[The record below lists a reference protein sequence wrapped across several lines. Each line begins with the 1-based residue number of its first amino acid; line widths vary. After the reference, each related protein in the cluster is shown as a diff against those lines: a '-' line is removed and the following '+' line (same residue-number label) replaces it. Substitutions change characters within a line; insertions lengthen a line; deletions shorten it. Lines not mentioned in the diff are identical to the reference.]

1 MPFFNLATTDDHDEL
16 EQSLNKTFKQTV
28 KNKDLVGDILS
39 RVEMID
45 SRLKDNN
52 DRIMKDHD
60 GYRDDI
66 SRLDTC
72 TKLIKGVYVCDKPMY
87 EKVIAPRD
95 LKVKDVASPSDNI
108 CLKVETLDDLIESE
122 NIKHA
127 KRHLGTRDVP
137 DNYLCLEKTSLEQ
150 YVDAFIPERIL
161 RYADT
166 VKDEKIIKV
175 QQPRCHSA
183 CYNHTCEQIKNKRMD
198 LHKALELRN
207 QRLSDCDERERKETT
222 ISVPSSSFSPTVS
235 VPSSANPNHI
245 SKTLSFSPVA
255 CRRDAQV
262 SYQNTGRK
270 LRHFPRTV
278 EISCGACSAKAKCKP
293 FA

>member
-1 MPFFNLATTDDHDEL
+1 
-16 EQSLNKTFKQTV
+16 
-28 KNKDLVGDILS
+28 
-39 RVEMID
+39 
-45 SRLKDNN
+45 
-52 DRIMKDHD
+52 MKDHD

-108 CLKVETLDDLIESE
+108 CLKVETLDDLMESE

-137 DNYLCLEKTSLEQ
+137 DNYLCLEKTSLDQ

-183 CYNHTCEQIKNKRMD
+183 CYNHTCEQIKNKVMNLRKDRELYLERMRECD
-198 LHKALELRN
+198 KKGAISVSGTLNPNPNIRFPSMQE
-207 QRLSDCDERERKETT
+207 QRAAIAACRKEAQGLYY
-222 ISVPSSSFSPTVS
+222 
-235 VPSSANPNHI
+235 AN
-245 SKTLSFSPVA
+245 A
-255 CRRDAQV
+255 ARD
-262 SYQNTGRK
+262 SRK
-270 LRHFPRTV
+270 FPQTV
-278 EISCGACSAKAKCKP
+278 EVDCGTCPARAKCKP